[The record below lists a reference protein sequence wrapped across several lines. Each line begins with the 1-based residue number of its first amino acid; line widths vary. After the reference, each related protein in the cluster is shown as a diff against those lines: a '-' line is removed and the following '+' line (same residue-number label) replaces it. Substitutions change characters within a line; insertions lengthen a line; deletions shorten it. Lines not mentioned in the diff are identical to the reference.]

1 MTDKQETMELTRL
14 VRIYPNSSMRRFIKR
29 NIRYS
34 QECWNRGIRTW
45 QHMYHKQPQH
55 LNKVVFTPKKDKQGV
70 KVETKRFYQTH
81 TVIRTT
87 VKRNRQKQIIS
98 YKFTPVTRKYT
109 PSGRS
114 VRDNI
119 IDANRAKGLEDTVYP
134 NEVFQN
140 ILINDLDQSYQ
151 AFFDP
156 KRPDSKRP
164 KIKQKI
170 SDNGSYLD
178 TQAHIKD
185 GKIFPTTNVKMPNR
199 KLYTG
204 GIRCGEDLSDLNDK
218 NKRYRMRFIHRDHK
232 FYVAISVERP
242 IKSLMATG
250 QWDGV
255 DVNVDHFNSTNKVV
269 WLSKQP
275 LYDRKLGKAVY
286 QKTRLAR
293 LYDKIAHYQRTLANK
308 RECII
313 RHAKKAKQKIDK
325 SLWQTK
331 NYQKIQL
338 KLRQCYLKVD
348 HIQHDIVQKYTN
360 YLVKYHDRIYI
371 EDLDVKHMKMGVA
384 SKGLHRSLFGYFRQT
399 LTYKCQLFGRE
410 LVVVHAK
417 YPSTQ
422 VCPNCGFAK
431 AGDNKIT
438 LSGNQKHHTKHNEF
452 KCYHCGYIADRD
464 AKVPA
469 SLIRYSA
476 DSMSEIMKR
485 QKLGQ
490 DYQVLGI

>member
-1 MTDKQETMELTRL
+1 M
-14 VRIYPNSSMRRFIKR
+14 RIYPNSSMKSFINR
-29 NIRYS
+29 NIRYR

-45 QHMYHKQPQH
+45 QHMYHEQPKH
-55 LNKVVFTPKKDKQGV
+55 VEKIVFTPKKDKKGLKV
-70 KVETKRFYQTH
+70 KAKRFYKTH
-81 TVIRTT
+81 TVIKTMI
-87 VKRNRQKQIIS
+87 KRNRQKQIIS

-114 VRDNI
+114 VRDKI
-119 IDANRAKGLEDTVYP
+119 IDANRAKQIEETVYP

-140 ILINDLDQSYQ
+140 VLIYDLDQSYQ

-156 KRPDSKRP
+156 NRLDSKRP
-164 KIKQKI
+164 KIKQAV

-178 TQAHIKD
+178 TQAHIRN
-185 GKIFPTTNVKMPNR
+185 GKIFPTTNAKMPNR

-204 GIRCGEDLSDLNDK
+204 GIKCSEDISDLSNK
-218 NKRYRMRFIHRDHK
+218 NKRYRIRFIHRNQK
-232 FYVAISVERP
+232 YYVAISVKRT
-242 IKSLMATG
+242 IKALMATG

-255 DVNVDHFNSTNKVV
+255 DANVDHFNSTNKVV

-275 LYDRKLGKAVY
+275 LYDRKLGKVVY

-293 LYDKIAHYQRTLANK
+293 LYDKIACYQRALAKK
-308 RECII
+308 RECVI
-313 RHAKKAKQKIDK
+313 RHAKKNGQKPDK
-325 SLWQTK
+325 RLWRTK

-338 KLRQCYLKVD
+338 KLHQCYLKVYA
-348 HIQHDIVQKYTN
+348 IQHDIVQKYTN

-371 EDLDVKHMKMGVA
+371 ENLDVKHMKMGIA

-399 LTYKCQLFGRE
+399 LAYKCRLFGRE

-452 KCYHCGYIADRD
+452 KCYHCGYTADRD
-464 AKVPA
+464 EKVPA
-469 SLIRYSA
+469 SLVRYSA
-476 DSMSEIMKR
+476 DSMAEIMKR
-485 QKLGQ
+485 QELGQ